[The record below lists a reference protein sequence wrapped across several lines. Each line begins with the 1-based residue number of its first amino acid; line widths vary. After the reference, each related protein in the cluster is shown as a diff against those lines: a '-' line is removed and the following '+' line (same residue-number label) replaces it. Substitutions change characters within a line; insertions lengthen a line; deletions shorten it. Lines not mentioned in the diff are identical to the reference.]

1 MKYVALNPEYVLKND
16 FGRVL
21 IMTKDPLRT
30 LEPVIESTIHPIHAM
45 ILSFFTGK
53 TSFSDAVN
61 EASIFLQTDKDIIS
75 SFCTKILENTQNIGV
90 KIDSLISA
98 PQ

>member
-30 LEPVIESTIHPIHAM
+30 LEPVIESTIHPIHGFSTIKNADQ
-45 ILSFFTGK
+45 IIAISDGTIKEIGK
-53 TSFSDAVN
+53 HEELMN
-61 EASIFLQTDKDIIS
+61 KRGIYYKLMKDQI
-75 SFCTKILENTQNIGV
+75 ILE
-90 KIDSLISA
+90 
-98 PQ
+98 

>member
-30 LEPVIESTIHPIHAM
+30 LEPVIESTIHPIHAHY
-45 ILSFFTGK
+45 
-53 TSFSDAVN
+53 
-61 EASIFLQTDKDIIS
+61 
-75 SFCTKILENTQNIGV
+75 CPV
-90 KIDSLISA
+90 KVD
-98 PQ
+98 